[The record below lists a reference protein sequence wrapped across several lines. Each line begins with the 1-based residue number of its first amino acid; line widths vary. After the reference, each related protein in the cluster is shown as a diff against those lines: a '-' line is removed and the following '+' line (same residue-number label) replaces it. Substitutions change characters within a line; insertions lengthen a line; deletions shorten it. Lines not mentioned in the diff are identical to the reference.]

1 MLQETCSNRM
11 PYCLLVD
18 GSTLRKYLNNIKKEI
33 MILTLVACA
42 RPLGPISLM
51 YDQEMG
57 KIALEPYGAA
67 EMTPNGWVRSPLEL

>member
-1 MLQETCSNRM
+1 
-11 PYCLLVD
+11 
-18 GSTLRKYLNNIKKEI
+18 
-33 MILTLVACA
+33 MILTLVACT

-57 KIALEPYGAA
+57 KIALDPYGAA